1 MNITAN
7 TVSDYVEMN
16 VSSSLPSVS
25 MTPIQNGSKVD
36 VSLDSKII
44 VRHENDYEQLKNK
57 PQIES
62 VTLSGNKT
70 FEDLGLSSIS
80 NTDLM
85 DLLTL

>member
-16 VSSSLPSVS
+16 VGSSLPSVS

-57 PQIES
+57 PKIES

>member
-16 VSSSLPSVS
+16 VGSSLPSVN

-70 FEDLGLSSIS
+70 FEDLGLSAIS